1 MTKQLLEIAKTVIQT
16 EADSILMLKDRINE
30 TFNDACQLM
39 LSCKGKVILVGMGKS
54 GHIAKKIAATLASTG
69 TPSFYVHP
77 GEAGHGDLG
86 MVNDKDVVMI
96 ISYSGESDEILTLI
110 PTIKR
115 LDISVIS
122 MTGDA
127 SSTIAKESDIHL
139 DVSVDQEACPHNL
152 TPTSS
157 TTVALVMGDAIAIT
171 LLNARGFTPEDFAK
185 SHPSGALGRRLLTLV
200 SNIMKTGDEVPIVS
214 KETSLMDSLLVMSQK
229 SLGMVLITDHNNI
242 LLGIFTDGDLRRILE
257 KNVDF
262 QNLSIEDIMTHNC
275 KSIQP
280 NKPALIALQ
289 MMEKYK
295 LNSLPVIDS
304 DNQVIG
310 AINMHTLMQAKVA

>member
-1 MTKQLLEIAKTVIQT
+1 MAKPLIEIAKTVIQT
-16 EADSILMLKDRINE
+16 EADSILMLKDRIDQ
-30 TFNDACQLM
+30 TLSDACQLM
-39 LSCKGKVILVGMGKS
+39 LSCEGKVILIGMGKS

-86 MVNDKDVVMI
+86 VVNDKDVVMI
-96 ISYSGESDEILTLI
+96 ISYSGESDEIITLF
-110 PTIKR
+110 PSIKR
-115 LDISVIS
+115 LNVAVIS
-122 MTGDA
+122 MTGNSD
-127 SSTIAKESDIHL
+127 SSIAEESDVHL

-200 SNIMKTGDEVPIVS
+200 SNIMKSGDDIPIVS
-214 KETSLMDSLLVMSQK
+214 QETSIIDSLLVMSQQ
-229 SLGMVLITDHNNI
+229 SLGMVLITDKNDN
-242 LLGIFTDGDLRRILE
+242 LLGIFTDGDLRRALE
-257 KNVDF
+257 KNINL
-262 QNLSIEDIMTHNC
+262 QNLSINTVMTQNC
-275 KSIQP
+275 KSIQA

-289 MMEKYK
+289 MMEEYR
-295 LNSLPVIDS
+295 LNSLPVVDG
-304 DNQVIG
+304 DNKVIG

>member
-1 MTKQLLEIAKTVIQT
+1 MTKPLLEIAKAVVQT
-16 EADSILMLKDRINE
+16 EADSILMLKDRINQ
-30 TFNDACQLM
+30 TFNDACQLI
-39 LSCKGKVILVGMGKS
+39 LSCQGKVILIGMGKS

-69 TPSFYVHP
+69 TPSFFVHP

-86 MVNDKDVVMI
+86 MVNDKDVVII
-96 ISYSGESDEILTLI
+96 ISYSGESDEIIMLL
-110 PTIKR
+110 PSIKR

-122 MTGDA
+122 MTGNS
-127 SSTIAKESDIHL
+127 SSTIAEESDVHL

-185 SHPSGALGRRLLTLV
+185 SHPSGALGRSLLTLV
-200 SNIMKTGDEVPIVS
+200 SSIMKSGDDIPIVS
-214 KETSLMDSLLVMSQK
+214 KETLLIDSLLVMSQK
-229 SLGMVLITDHNNI
+229 ALGMVLITDNNNT
-242 LLGIFTDGDLRRILE
+242 LLGIFTDGDLRRVLE
-257 KNVDF
+257 KNINF
-262 QNLSIEDIMTHNC
+262 QNLSIKDVMTQNC
-275 KSIQP
+275 KSIEP

-289 MMEKYK
+289 IMEEYS

-304 DNQVIG
+304 NNQVIG
-310 AINMHTLMQAKVA
+310 AINMHTLMQAKVT

>member
-1 MTKQLLEIAKTVIQT
+1 MAKPLIEIAKTVVQT
-16 EADSILMLKDRINE
+16 EADSILMIKDRINQ
-30 TFNDACQLM
+30 TFIDACQLM
-39 LSCKGKVILVGMGKS
+39 LSCQGKVILVGMGKS

-86 MVNDKDVVMI
+86 MVNDKDFIFI
-96 ISYSGESDEILTLI
+96 ISYSGESDEIIELL
-110 PTIKR
+110 PSIKR

-122 MTGDA
+122 MTGNA

-200 SNIMKTGDEVPIVS
+200 SNIMKSGDDIPIVS
-214 KETSLMDSLLVMSQK
+214 KETSIIESLLVMSQK
-229 SLGMVLITDHNNI
+229 SLGMVLITDKNT
-242 LLGIFTDGDLRRILE
+242 LLGIFTDGDLRRVLE
-257 KNVDF
+257 KNITF
-262 QNLSIEDIMTHNC
+262 QDLPIKDVMTKNC

-289 MMEKYK
+289 MMEEYS
-295 LNSLPVIDS
+295 LNSLPVVDS

>member
-1 MTKQLLEIAKTVIQT
+1 MTKPLLEIAKAVVQT
-16 EADSILMLKDRINE
+16 EADSILMLKDRIDQ

-39 LSCKGKVILVGMGKS
+39 LSCQGKVILIGMGKS

-86 MVNDKDVVMI
+86 MVNDKDVVII
-96 ISYSGESDEILTLI
+96 ISYSGESDEIITLL
-110 PTIKR
+110 PSIKR
-115 LDISVIS
+115 LNIAMIS
-122 MTGDA
+122 MTGNS
-127 SSTIAKESDIHL
+127 SSTIAEESDVHL

-200 SNIMKTGDEVPIVS
+200 SNIMKSADDIPIVS
-214 KETSLMDSLLVMSQK
+214 KETSIIDSLLVMSQK
-229 SLGMVLITDHNNI
+229 SLGMVLITDKNNT
-242 LLGIFTDGDLRRILE
+242 LLGIFTDGDLRRAIE
-257 KNVDF
+257 KNINF
-262 QNLSIEDIMTHNC
+262 QDLSIKDVMTQNC

-289 MMEKYK
+289 MMEEYS
-295 LNSLPVIDS
+295 LNSLPVVDGN
-304 DNQVIG
+304 NQVIG

>member
-1 MTKQLLEIAKTVIQT
+1 MTKSLLEIAKTVVQT
-16 EADSILMLKDRINE
+16 EADSILMLKDRINQ
-30 TFNDACQLM
+30 TFNDACQLI
-39 LSCKGKVILVGMGKS
+39 LSCEGKVILVGMGKS

-77 GEAGHGDLG
+77 GDAGHGDLG
-86 MVNDKDVVMI
+86 MFNKKDVVTI
-96 ISYSGESDEILTLI
+96 ISYSGESDEIITLLPSI
-110 PTIKR
+110 RR

-122 MTGDA
+122 MTGNS
-127 SSTIAKESDIHL
+127 SSTIAEESDVHL

-200 SNIMKTGDEVPIVS
+200 SNIMKSGDDIPIVS
-214 KETSLMDSLLVMSQK
+214 KETSLIDSLLVMSQK
-229 SLGMVLITDHNNI
+229 ALGMVLITDNNT
-242 LLGIFTDGDLRRILE
+242 LLGIFTDGDLRRVLE
-257 KNVDF
+257 KNINF
-262 QNLSIEDIMTHNC
+262 QNLLIKDVMTQNC

-280 NKPALIALQ
+280 NKPALIALK
-289 MMEKYK
+289 MMEEYR
-295 LNSLPVIDS
+295 LNSLPVVDR

>member
-1 MTKQLLEIAKTVIQT
+1 
-16 EADSILMLKDRINE
+16 
-30 TFNDACQLM
+30 M